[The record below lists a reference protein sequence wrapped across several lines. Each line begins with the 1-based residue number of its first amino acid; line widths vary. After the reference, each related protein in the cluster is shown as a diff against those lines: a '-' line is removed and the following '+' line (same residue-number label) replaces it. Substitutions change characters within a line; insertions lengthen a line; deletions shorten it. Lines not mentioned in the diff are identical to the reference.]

1 MMGGTYKGYE
11 VESNHTSVTSA
22 SGAVALVNAK
32 VLLDAKVRFG
42 GTVFYKGKPKD
53 LKTKK
58 IIGGTIK
65 SVD

>member
-1 MMGGTYKGYE
+1 MGGTYKGYE
-11 VESNHTSVTSA
+11 VESNHTSVISA

-42 GTVFYKGKPKD
+42 GTVFYKGKPKNI
-53 LKTKK
+53 KTKK

-65 SVD
+65 LVD